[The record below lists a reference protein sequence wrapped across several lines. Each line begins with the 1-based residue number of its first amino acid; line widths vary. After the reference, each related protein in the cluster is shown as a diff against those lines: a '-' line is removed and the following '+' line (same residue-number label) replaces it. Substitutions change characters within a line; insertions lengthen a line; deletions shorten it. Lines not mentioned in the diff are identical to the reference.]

1 VSGGRVVVITGGGGG
16 IGSAM
21 AREFAAAGDR
31 VVACDISLAKAEQA
45 IASLPTGTGTGT
57 GAGAGA
63 AAAYELDVSSEPAV
77 ESVFTEILADF
88 GQIDVLCNNA
98 GVGCWTNLEDT
109 STEAWDRTMAVNI
122 RGMFLCA
129 RKVVPA
135 MRASGGGCIVNT
147 ASVHSFLSWAGCS
160 VYAASKGAVLA
171 FTRSIALE
179 LMEHGIRVNAIAPG
193 TTDTAMFR
201 LGDDG
206 SPIPEAELAE
216 EARMVPLGRVA
227 DPREIAR
234 VAVFLASDA
243 ASFMVGS
250 CVSVDGGAT
259 VKL

>member
-45 IASLPTGTGTGT
+45 IASLP
-57 GAGAGA
+57 AGAGA
-63 AAAYELDVSSEPAV
+63 ASAAYELDVSSEPAV
-77 ESVFTEILADF
+77 ESVFTQILADF

-98 GVGCWTNLEDT
+98 GIGCWTNLEDT

-135 MRASGGGCIVNT
+135 MRASGGGAIVNT

-206 SPIPEAELAE
+206 TAIPEAELAE

>member
-1 VSGGRVVVITGGGGG
+1 MTPTRVVVITGGGGG

-31 VVACDISLAKAEQA
+31 VVACDISLEKAEQA
-45 IASLPTGTGTGT
+45 IAELP
-57 GAGAGA
+57 AGAGFA
-63 AAAYELDVSSEPAV
+63 RQLDVSSEAEVDAV
-77 ESVFTEILADF
+77 FDRVLADL
-88 GQIDVLCNNA
+88 GRLDVLCNNA
-98 GVGCWTNLEDT
+98 GIGCWTKLEDT
-109 STEAWDRTMAVNI
+109 SADAWDRTMSVNV

-129 RKVVPA
+129 RKVAPA
-135 MRASGGGCIVNT
+135 MRAAGGGAIVNT

-206 SPIPEAELAE
+206 RPIPDAELAQ
-216 EARMVPLGRVA
+216 EAAAVPLGRVA
-227 DPREIAR
+227 DPAEIAR
-234 VAVFLASDA
+234 VAAFLASDA

-250 CVSVDGGAT
+250 CVTVDGGAT